1 MRHSCHDHQ
10 GRHPAL
16 HPVHRPRGAARRSR
30 TGPRR
35 LLDRGERRGRRGR
48 LPFPPVDPAEVTAAV
63 DRIVAGLDPAS
74 SRLVVA
80 TVDGALAGWLCLRRD
95 TFALIAHWGTLHH
108 VQTRLGVRGQ
118 GIGAGLVRHARAIAR
133 EEMGLE
139 QLRLAAR
146 GGVGLEEF
154 YGRLGWRE
162 IGRWPG
168 ALRLAADDDRDEI
181 LMVLAP
187 L

>member
-1 MRHSCHDHQ
+1 MTCKDTT
-10 GRHPAL
+10 AL
-16 HPVHRPRGAARRSR
+16 LTHFTSPEELPDGLVQALVECWTEVSDAGGAA
-30 TGPRR
+30 GF
-35 LLDRGERRGRRGR
+35 
-48 LPFPPVDPAEVTAAV
+48 PFPPVDPAEVAAAV
-63 DRIVAGLDPAS
+63 DRIVTGLDPES

-95 TFALIAHWGTLHH
+95 TFPLVAHWGTLHH
-108 VQTRLGVRGQ
+108 VQTRLGVRGL
-118 GIGAGLVRHARAIAR
+118 GIGAELVRHARAIAR
-133 EEMGLE
+133 DEMGLE

-146 GGVGLEEF
+146 GGVGLEDF

-168 ALRLAADDDRDEI
+168 ALRLSADDDRDEI
-181 LMVLAP
+181 LMVLNP

>member
-1 MRHSCHDHQ
+1 MPDDT
-10 GRHPAL
+10 AL
-16 HPVHRPRGAARRSR
+16 VFTQFTAPGALPVGLAPLLVDCWTEVSDAGGAA
-30 TGPRR
+30 GF
-35 LLDRGERRGRRGR
+35 
-48 LPFPPVDPAEVTAAV
+48 PFPPVDPAEVTAAV
-63 DRIVAGLDPAS
+63 DRIVAGLDPSS
-74 SRLVVA
+74 SRLVTA

-95 TFALIAHWGTLHH
+95 TDPLVAHWGTLHH
-108 VQTRLGVRGQ
+108 VQTRLGVRGR

-133 EEMGLE
+133 DEMGLE

-146 GGVGLEEF
+146 GGTGLEEF

-168 ALRLAADDDRDEI
+168 ALRLAAGDDRDEVLMI
-181 LMVLAP
+181 LKP

>member
-1 MRHSCHDHQ
+1 MTSDDSPLFTQ
-10 GRHPAL
+10 YTSPEELPDGLVPAL
-16 HPVHRPRGAARRSR
+16 ADCWTEVSDAGGAA
-30 TGPRR
+30 GF
-35 LLDRGERRGRRGR
+35 
-48 LPFPPVDPAEVTAAV
+48 PFPPVDPAEVAAAV
-63 DRIVAGLDPAS
+63 DRIVTGLDPAS

-95 TFALIAHWGTLHH
+95 PHPLVAHWGTLHH
-108 VQTRLGVRGQ
+108 VQTRLGVRGR
-118 GIGAGLVRHARAIAR
+118 GIGAGLVRRARVIAR

-146 GGVGLEEF
+146 GGIGLEGF

-168 ALRLAADDDRDEI
+168 ALRLAVDDDRDEI

>member
-1 MRHSCHDHQ
+1 MITKDGTPLFTQ
-10 GRHPAL
+10 FTAPGALPDGLVPAL
-16 HPVHRPRGAARRSR
+16 VDCWTEVSDAGGAA
-30 TGPRR
+30 GF
-35 LLDRGERRGRRGR
+35 
-48 LPFPPVDPAEVTAAV
+48 PFPPVDPAEVTAAV

-108 VQTRLGVRGQ
+108 VQTRLAVRGL
-118 GIGAGLVRHARAIAR
+118 GIGAGLVRRARAIAR
-133 EEMGLE
+133 EEMGVE

-146 GGVGLEEF
+146 GGVGLEDF

-168 ALRLAADDDRDEI
+168 ALRLAEDDDRDEI
-181 LMVLAP
+181 LMVLSP

>member
-1 MRHSCHDHQ
+1 M
-10 GRHPAL
+10 
-16 HPVHRPRGAARRSR
+16 
-30 TGPRR
+30 
-35 LLDRGERRGRRGR
+35 
-48 LPFPPVDPAEVTAAV
+48 
-63 DRIVAGLDPAS
+63 
-74 SRLVVA
+74 
-80 TVDGALAGWLCLRRD
+80 
-95 TFALIAHWGTLHH
+95 
-108 VQTRLGVRGQ
+108 
-118 GIGAGLVRHARAIAR
+118 RHARAIAR

>member
-1 MRHSCHDHQ
+1 MPLADR
-10 GRHPAL
+10 PL
-16 HPVHRPRGAARRSR
+16 HTQPTAPEQVTDVLASDLVDCWTEVSDAGGAA
-30 TGPRR
+30 GF
-35 LLDRGERRGRRGR
+35 
-48 LPFPPVDPAEVTAAV
+48 PFPPVDPAEVAAAV
-63 DRIVAGLDPAS
+63 DRIVTGLDPAS

-80 TVDGALAGWLCLRRD
+80 TVDGALAGWLCLRRGTD
-95 TFALIAHWGTLHH
+95 PLVAHWGTLHH
-108 VQTRLGVRGQ
+108 VQTRLGVRGR
-118 GIGAGLVRHARAIAR
+118 GIGAGLVRRAREIAR

-181 LMVLAP
+181 LMVLTP